1 MYGAALRIAAAA
13 LLCACAPGCARGLGD
28 AGALPAGPAATPPVA
43 SPSGGVTTPFLPAP
57 VARDVES
64 VLERRRQ
71 VTLERPDSVPDHL
84 LYVSLM
90 VRQGRRSQVRAE
102 YAERA
107 ALPDAPAPIR
117 VMNGRLQTG
126 GGSSALRRVYGA
138 AIQAEPDAAWWRLA
152 LVEVELAEADAWN
165 QRRLT
170 AVERGD
176 RTLEDKSYRQ
186 ARGALQRAQ
195 RAMDEAARLAPE
207 MAEVHL
213 FRGHVRAIEGDLHAA
228 SAARMAAYGAAEAA
242 FAEAT
247 RRSPQLVSAWR
258 SLADVRYRRDDL
270 GGALD
275 AALEAARR
283 DPGDGALREM
293 LGVILHAL
301 ERYEDAAG
309 QYREAARLAPME
321 AGPMLRLGDA
331 LADASRWRGALQAW
345 ERALTRDPDA
355 LEAHRKSGIVLEHL
369 GRRAEARLAFERY
382 VEAGG
387 DQADAVERRI
397 DRLVR
402 EDVK

>member
-1 MYGAALRIAAAA
+1 MTAE
-13 LLCACAPGCARGLGD
+13 
-28 AGALPAGPAATPPVA
+28 PAAPASVPPQATTVGTPLV
-43 SPSGGVTTPFLPAP
+43 PAP
-57 VARDVES
+57 VPQDVES
-64 VLERRRQ
+64 VLERRRA
-71 VTLERPDSVPDHL
+71 VTLERPASIPDHL
-84 LYVSLM
+84 FYLALM
-90 VRQGRRSQVRAE
+90 VRQGRRSEARAE
-102 YAERA
+102 YAKRA
-107 ALPDAPAPIR
+107 EAPDAPLAVR
-117 VMNGRLQTG
+117 VMHGRLQTG

-138 AIQAEPDAAWWRLA
+138 AIQAEPEEAWWRLA

-186 ARGALQRAQ
+186 ARGALARGQG
-195 RAMDEAARLAPE
+195 AMGEAARLAPD

-213 FRGHVRAIEGDLHAA
+213 FRGHLRAIEGDLHAA
-228 SAARMAAYGAAEAA
+228 SSARMAAYGAAEAA

-247 RRSPQLVSAWR
+247 RRNPELVAAWR

-283 DPGDGALREM
+283 DAGDASLREM

-301 ERYEDAAG
+301 ERYDDAAN

-331 LADASRWRGALQAW
+331 LADAERWRGALQAW
-345 ERALTRDPDA
+345 EAALSRDPDA

-387 DQADAVERRI
+387 DKAGAVERRI